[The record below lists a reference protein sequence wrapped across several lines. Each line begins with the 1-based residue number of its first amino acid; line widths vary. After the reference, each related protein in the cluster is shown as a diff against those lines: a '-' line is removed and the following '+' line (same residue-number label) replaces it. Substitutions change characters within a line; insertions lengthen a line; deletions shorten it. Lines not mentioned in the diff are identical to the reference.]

1 MIRLGWFSSGRDE
14 AARNLLATII
24 KKRDE
29 GVLDVSISFVF
40 CNWEEGEEPGHAD
53 FADRQ
58 KFFDLVRSLDIP
70 LINLSWKRF
79 RATLKDGGKAEWR
92 AAYGR
97 KMRTMLYGNPF
108 DIGIMAGYML
118 WIDNDTGVRFDLLN
132 LHPALPGGPK
142 GTWQEVIYKIIATR
156 PERHGAMVLLR
167 QPDMDQ
173 GPVVAFCSFSLL
185 TPEYMKLW
193 ADMDQRHGSGSFDLL
208 SKEEMEN
215 EELFL
220 RLRKEGERR
229 ELPLL
234 TYTIKMFADGLVT
247 LCNGKLYEEGKP
259 LTGAYDLTEA
269 VDRAIASGEF

>member
-29 GVLDVSISFVF
+29 GVLDVSVSFVF
-40 CNWEEGEEPGHAD
+40 CNWEEGEEPGHSD
-53 FADRQ
+53 FAERK
-58 KFFDLVRSLDIP
+58 KFFDLVRILDIP
-70 LINLSWKRF
+70 LITLSWKRF
-79 RATLKDGGKAEWR
+79 RATLKEGGKDEWR

-118 WIDNDTGVRFDLLN
+118 WIDSDTSVRFDLLN

-156 PERHGAMVLLR
+156 PERHGSMVHLC
-167 QPDMDQ
+167 QPDSDK
-173 GPVVAFCSFSLL
+173 GPAVAFCSFSLL
-185 TPEYMKLW
+185 APEYVRLW
-193 ADMDQRHGSGSFDLL
+193 TDMDQRHGSSSFDLL

-220 RLRKEGERR
+220 RLRKDGERR

-234 TYTIKMFADGLVT
+234 TYAIKMFADGLVT
-247 LCNGKLYEEGKP
+247 VRNGKLYEDGKP
-259 LTGAYDLTEA
+259 LAGAYNLTEA